1 MNHLVNATPVQKPY
15 IIFDLDGTLIDSSAS
30 ILAGFAHAFNT
41 LKIKPQRAL
50 TAEMIGPPLMHTLS
64 TLSGSEDAKL
74 LNALAAEFKAHYDNE
89 GYKQTVVFPGV
100 PEMLDSLAGQG
111 LTLYIATNK
120 RLHPTIKILQ
130 HLGWQQ
136 SFSKVFA
143 LDFYTPALASKKLMI
158 TRILADEGIPAASAL
173 YIGDRYE
180 DGVAA
185 DDNAMEFA
193 LVTWGYLDGSMG
205 IIPSHWQK
213 YESPASL
220 AQRLLL

>member
-1 MNHLVNATPVQKPY
+1 LNRLLKPSPVHKPN

-30 ILAGFAHAFNT
+30 ILAGFDHAFNA
-41 LKIKPQRAL
+41 LRIKSQRAL
-50 TAEMIGPPLMHTLS
+50 TPDLIGPPLMHTLS
-64 TLSGSEDAKL
+64 MLSGSEDVTL
-74 LNALAAEFKAHYDNE
+74 LNALAAEFKEHYDNE

-100 PEMLDSLAGQG
+100 EEMLDAMARQG
-111 LTLYIATNK
+111 LTMYIATNK
-120 RLHPTIKILQ
+120 RLHPTLRILQ
-130 HLGWQQ
+130 HLDWAKY
-136 SFSKVFA
+136 FAKVFA

-158 TRILADEGIPAASAL
+158 TRIMADEGITSASAL

-205 IIPSHWQK
+205 IIPSHWHK

-220 AQRLLL
+220 VNRLSV